1 MKTIHVSQDEMAT
14 RISRFDALKPL
25 PSAEGLDLPLAAKD
39 VIYSRKLMSV
49 IGLGEAGN
57 TPINQGAPI
66 QGAAGMT
73 MTFAECPPGTGPSLH
88 AHLSTYET
96 FTVLRSRFEFRWNDD
111 GAESAVLAPLDTIS
125 IPPGVC
131 RAFRNVGDETGLVQV
146 LVTGGVHDM
155 NDIDF
160 PEATASELA
169 AFGPGAVDAFKEM
182 GFTFTAG
189 RDE

>member
-1 MKTIHVSQDEMAT
+1 MKTTQVSQQEMAA
-14 RISRFDALKPL
+14 RISRFDQLKPL
-25 PSAEGLDLPLAAKD
+25 KASESIDLPLAAKD
-39 VIYSRKLMSV
+39 VIYSRKLLSV
-49 IGLGEAGN
+49 IGLGEDAT

-73 MTFAECPPGTGPSLH
+73 MTLAQCPPGTGPSLH

-96 FTVLRSRFEFRWNDD
+96 FTVLTGRFEFRWNDD
-111 GAESAVLAPLDTIS
+111 GSESTVLSAFDTIS
-125 IPPGVC
+125 VPPGVC
-131 RAFRNVGDETGLVQV
+131 RAFRNISDEMGLVQV

-160 PEATASELA
+160 PAATARELA
-169 AFGPGAVDAFKEM
+169 AFGPDVVKSFEGL

-189 RDE
+189 SER

>member
-1 MKTIHVSQDEMAT
+1 MKTTHVSSAEMAT
-14 RISRFDALKPL
+14 RISRFNSLKPL
-25 PSAEGLDLPLAAKD
+25 AAAEGLDIPLAAKD

-49 IGLGEAGN
+49 IGLGDASD

-88 AHLSTYET
+88 AHQTTYET
-96 FTVLRSRFEFRWNDD
+96 FTVLKGRFEFRWNDD
-111 GAESAVLAPLDTIS
+111 GAESAILDPFDTIS
-125 IPPGVC
+125 VPPGVC
-131 RAFRNVGDETGLVQV
+131 RAFRNVSDETGLVQV

-160 PEATASELA
+160 PAATARELEQ
-169 AFGPGAVDAFKEM
+169 FGPGVVEAFKGV

-189 RDE
+189 SE